1 MDKIVNPIKSV
12 KASIRLPGDNA
23 ISHRAALLSALCD
36 TPVQIKNFATGSEC
50 KVTLDC
56 LRRLGMETEQ
66 NGGVLTIRGK
76 GLAGMKQPE
85 GPLVVCGSI
94 PTARMICGILSALD
108 FETKVTGS
116 DTIANLPMRRVIEPL
131 ELMGAE
137 IESNNQRLPL
147 TIRGGKLK
155 GIRYAM
161 PVATAQVKAM
171 LLMTGLLA
179 EGKTE
184 IIERIPSRD
193 HFERLLA
200 YFGVKMK
207 KSRVEPQPSNEDPLI
222 KRFKKE
228 SGIVSPDIKGDMIS
242 IRGGQKLFP
251 KTITIPGDISSASY
265 FLVAGLLLKDSFV
278 EVRDVNLNA
287 RRLGFVEVLKKM
299 KVPITVEQK
308 GEMGFEPYGTIQI
321 KSTEIKGRR
330 MVGELIPSIINEL
343 PVMSIVAAN
352 AQGTSVIRDAFE
364 LRQQKV
370 DRIKSIAT
378 NLRKMGMKV
387 GELDDGLAIDGG
399 GGLVGAELD
408 SFDDPT
414 IAMSFAVAGL
424 LARGTTTI
432 KNAECVEYE
441 YPGFWDDFEKFA
453 AGESF

>member
-1 MDKIVNPIKSV
+1 MDKRINPIKSL
-12 KASIRLPGDNA
+12 KASITLPGDNA
-23 ISHRAALLSALCD
+23 ISHRAALLAALCD
-36 TPVQIKNFATGSEC
+36 GPVQIKNFATGTEC
-50 KVTLDC
+50 EITLNC
-56 LRRLGMETEQ
+56 LRKLGIESERD
-66 NGGVLTIRGK
+66 GDVLTVQGK
-76 GLAGMKQPE
+76 GIGGMKQPE
-85 GPLVVCGSI
+85 GPLDICGSI
-94 PTARMICGILSALD
+94 STARMICGILSALS
-108 FETKVTGS
+108 FETKVVGCEA
-116 DTIANLPMRRVIEPL
+116 IAGLPMRRVIEPL
-131 ELMGAE
+131 ELMGAK
-137 IESNNQRLPL
+137 IESNNYKLPL
-147 TIRGGKLK
+147 TIRGDKLK

-161 PVATAQVKAM
+161 PVSTAQVKAM
-171 LLMTGLLA
+171 LLMAGHLA
-179 EGKTE
+179 EGETE
-184 IIERIPSRD
+184 VIERIPSRD

-200 YFGVKMK
+200 YFGIKLK

-242 IRGGQKLFP
+242 IMGGQKLFP
-251 KTITIPGDISSASY
+251 KPITIPGDISVASY
-265 FLVAGLLLKDSFV
+265 FLVAGLLLKGSSV
-278 EVRDVNLNA
+278 EVRDVDLNP

-308 GEMGFEPYGTIQI
+308 GEMGFEPYGDIQI
-321 KSTEIKGRR
+321 QSVEIKGRR

-343 PVMSIVAAN
+343 PIMSIVAAN

-399 GGLVGAELD
+399 GNLVGAELD
-408 SFDDPT
+408 SFDDPA

-424 LARGTTTI
+424 LAEGTTII
-432 KNAECVEYE
+432 KNAECVNYE
-441 YPGFWDDFEKFA
+441 YPEFWDDFDKFT

>member
-1 MDKIVNPIKSV
+1 MDKTINQIKNV
-12 KASIRLPGDNA
+12 KASITLPGDCA
-23 ISHRAALLSALCD
+23 ISHRAALIAALCSS
-36 TPVQIKNFATGSEC
+36 PVEIKNFATGNEC

-56 LRRLGMETEQ
+56 LRQLGVETEL
-66 NGGVLTIRGK
+66 NGSTLAVHGK

-85 GPLVVCGSI
+85 GPVDVCGSI
-94 PTARMICGILSALD
+94 PTARMICGILSSLK
-108 FETKVTGS
+108 FESKVIGCKA
-116 DTIANLPMRRVIEPL
+116 IANLPMRRVIEPL

-137 IESNNQRLPL
+137 IESNNFKLPL
-147 TIRGGKLK
+147 TIRGTKLK

-161 PVATAQVKAM
+161 PVSTAQVKAM
-171 LLMTGLLA
+171 LLMAGLSA
-179 EGKTE
+179 DGDTE
-184 IIERIPSRD
+184 VIERIPSRD
-193 HFERLLA
+193 HAERLMA
-200 YFGVKMK
+200 YFGIRLK

-242 IRGGQKLFP
+242 IRGGQKLHP
-251 KTITIPGDISSASY
+251 KPVTIPGDISAASY
-265 FLVAGLLLKDSFV
+265 FLVAGLLLKNSFV
-278 EVRDVNLNA
+278 EVKEVSLNP

-308 GEMGFEPYGTIQI
+308 GEMGFEPYGNIQI
-321 KSTEIKGRR
+321 QSTEIKGRR

-343 PVMSIVAAN
+343 PIMSIVAAN

-399 GGLVGAELD
+399 GGLVGAEVE

-424 LARGTTTI
+424 LAEGSTVI
-432 KNAECVEYE
+432 KGAECVEYE
-441 YPGFWDDFEKFA
+441 YPGFWDDFDRFTS
-453 AGESF
+453 GESF

>member
-1 MDKIVNPIKSV
+1 MDKIINPIKSV
-12 KASIRLPGDNA
+12 KASIRLPGDNT
-23 ISHRAALLSALCD
+23 ISHRAALIAPLCD
-36 TPVQIKNFATGSEC
+36 KPVEIKNFATGKEC
-50 KVTLDC
+50 ETTLNC
-56 LRRLGMETEQ
+56 LKQLGLEMEKNED
-66 NGGVLTIRGK
+66 VLIVHGK
-76 GLAGMKQPE
+76 GLEGLKQPDN
-85 GPLVVCGSI
+85 PLDVCGSI

-108 FETKVTGS
+108 FETKVIGCE
-116 DTIANLPMRRVIEPL
+116 TIANLPMRRVIEPL

-137 IESNNQRLPL
+137 IESNNYRLPL

-161 PVATAQVKAM
+161 PVSTAQVKTM
-171 LLMTGLLA
+171 LLITGLLA

-200 YFGVKMK
+200 YFNVKMK

-228 SGIVSPDIKGDMIS
+228 SGIVSPDIKGDMIT
-242 IRGGQKLFP
+242 IRGGQKLVP
-251 KTITIPGDISSASY
+251 KPIAIPGDISSASY
-265 FLVAGLLLKDSFV
+265 FLVAGLLLKNSFV
-278 EVRDVNLNA
+278 EVREVSLNA

-299 KVPITVEQK
+299 KVPVTVEQK
-308 GEMGFEPYGTIQI
+308 GEIGFEPYGIIQI
-321 KSTEIKGRR
+321 KSAEIKGRR

-424 LARGTTTI
+424 LAEGTTII
-432 KNAECVEYE
+432 KNAECVDYE

-453 AGESF
+453 AGKSF

>member
-1 MDKIVNPIKSV
+1 MDKVINPITSV
-12 KASIRLPGDNA
+12 NASIKLHGDNA
-23 ISHRAALLSALCD
+23 ISHRAALLAALSEKQV
-36 TPVQIKNFATGSEC
+36 TISNFATGKEC
-50 KVTLDC
+50 EVTLNC
-56 LRRLGMETEQ
+56 LKQLGVEMEK
-66 NGGVLTIRGK
+66 NDNVLTVFGK
-76 GLAGMKQPE
+76 GLASFTKPE
-85 GPLVVCGSI
+85 KPLDACGSI
-94 PTARMICGILSALD
+94 PTARMICGLLSLLD
-108 FETKVTGS
+108 FETTVTGCEA
-116 DTIANLPMRRVIEPL
+116 IANLPMRRVVEPL

-137 IESNNQRLPL
+137 IKSNNFKLPL
-147 TIRGGKLK
+147 TIKGGKLH

-161 PVATAQVKAM
+161 PVTTAQVKAM
-171 LLMTGLLA
+171 LLMTGLMS
-179 EGKTE
+179 EGVTE
-184 IIERIPSRD
+184 VIERIPSRD
-193 HFERLLA
+193 HFERLLT
-200 YFGVKMK
+200 YYGVKLK
-207 KSRVEPQPSNEDPLI
+207 KTRVEPKPSDEDPLI

-242 IRGGQKLFP
+242 INGGQRLNP
-251 KTITIPGDISSASY
+251 KPITIPGDISTASY

-278 EVRDVNLNA
+278 EVREVSLNP

-299 KVPITVEQK
+299 KVPIAVEQK

-352 AQGTSVIRDAFE
+352 AQGTSVIRDAYE

-399 GGLVGAELD
+399 GGLVGAELE
-408 SFDDPT
+408 SYDDPT

-424 LARGTTTI
+424 LAEGTTVI
-432 KNAECVEYE
+432 KNAECVEDE
-441 YPGFWDDFEKFA
+441 YPAFWDDFEKFA
-453 AGESF
+453 AGQSF

>member
-1 MDKIVNPIKSV
+1 MDKTINQIKSV
-12 KASIRLPGDNA
+12 KSSITLPGDNA
-23 ISHRAALLSALCD
+23 ISHRAALIASLCEK
-36 TPVQIKNFATGSEC
+36 PVEIKNFATGKEC
-50 KVTLDC
+50 AVTLDC
-56 LRRLGMETEQ
+56 LKRLGVEMEINEKT
-66 NGGVLTIRGK
+66 LIIRGK
-76 GLAGMKQPE
+76 GLAGMSQPE
-85 GPLVVCGSI
+85 GPLDVCGSI
-94 PTARMICGILSALD
+94 PTARMICGILSSLNV
-108 FETKVTGS
+108 ESEVVGCK
-116 DTIANLPMRRVIEPL
+116 TIANLPMRRVIEPL

-137 IESNNQRLPL
+137 ITSNNFKLPL
-147 TIRGGKLK
+147 KINGGKLT

-161 PVATAQVKAM
+161 PVSTAQVKAM
-171 LLMTGLLA
+171 LLMAGLNA
-179 EGKTE
+179 DGKTE

-193 HFERLLA
+193 HAERLLA
-200 YFGVKMK
+200 YYGIKMK

-242 IRGGQKLFP
+242 IRGGQKLNP
-251 KTITIPGDISSASY
+251 KPITIPGDISVASY
-265 FLVAGLLLKDSFV
+265 FLVAGLLLKNSVV
-278 EVRDVNLNA
+278 EVKDVSLNP

-299 KVPITVEQK
+299 KVPITVDQK
-308 GEMGFEPYGTIQI
+308 GDMGFEPYGNIQI
-321 KSTEIKGRR
+321 QSTEIKGRR

-399 GGLVGAELD
+399 GGLVGAEIE

-424 LARGTTTI
+424 LAEGTTVI
-432 KNAECVEYE
+432 KDAECVDYE
-441 YPGFWDDFEKFA
+441 YPGFWDDFDRFT

>member
-1 MDKIVNPIKSV
+1 MEKVVHQIKSV
-12 KASIRLPGDNA
+12 KASIKLHGDNA
-23 ISHRAALLSALCD
+23 ISHRAALIGAICD
-36 TPVQIKNFATGSEC
+36 QPVRIKNFAPGKEC
-50 KVTLDC
+50 EITLEC
-56 LRRLGMETEQ
+56 LRKLGVEIEREGNQ
-66 NGGVLTIRGK
+66 VTINGK
-76 GLAGMKQPE
+76 GIAGFKQPDE
-85 GPLVVCGSI
+85 PLDVCGSM
-94 PTARMICGILSALD
+94 PTARMICGILAALN
-108 FETKVTGS
+108 FETRITGCGE
-116 DTIANLPMRRVIEPL
+116 IANLPMRRVIEPL
-131 ELMGAE
+131 ELMGAV
-137 IESNNQRLPL
+137 IESNNYRLPL
-147 TIRGGKLK
+147 TIGGGKLK
-155 GIRYAM
+155 GVRYAM

-171 LLMTGLLA
+171 LLLAGLLA
-179 EGKTE
+179 EGKME

-200 YFGVKMK
+200 YFGIKMK
-207 KSRVEPQPSNEDPLI
+207 KSRVEPKPSDEDPLI

-242 IRGGQKLFP
+242 IKGGQKLNP
-251 KTITIPGDISSASY
+251 KPVTIPGDISSAAY
-265 FLVAGLLLKDSFV
+265 FLVAGLLLRNSFV
-278 EVRDVNLNA
+278 EVKDVSLNP

-299 KVPITVEQK
+299 KVPVTVEQK
-308 GEMGFEPYGTIQI
+308 GESGFEPFGSIQI

-343 PVMSIVAAN
+343 PIMSIVASY
-352 AQGTSVIRDAFE
+352 AQGTSVIRDAYE

-399 GGLVGAELD
+399 GGLVGAEIE
-408 SFDDPT
+408 SFKDPA

-424 LARGTTTI
+424 LADGTTII
-432 KNAECVEYE
+432 KDAECVEDE

>member
-1 MDKIVNPIKSV
+1 MDKTVNQIKSV
-12 KASIRLPGDNA
+12 KASIKLPGDNA
-23 ISHRAALLSALCD
+23 ISHRAAFIAALCD
-36 TPVQIKNFATGSEC
+36 RPVEIRNFATGKEC
-50 KVTLDC
+50 EITLDC
-56 LRRLGMETEQ
+56 LKKLGVEMEKDG
-66 NGGVLTIRGK
+66 NVLRIQSK
-76 GLAGMKQPE
+76 GITAMKQLE
-85 GPLVVCGSI
+85 EPLDVCGSI
-94 PTARMICGILSALD
+94 PTARMICGILSLLE
-108 FETKVTGS
+108 FETKVEGCDS
-116 DTIANLPMRRVIEPL
+116 LANLPMRRVIEPL

-137 IESNNQRLPL
+137 IKSNNFRLPL
-147 TIRGGKLK
+147 TIKGAKLK

-161 PVATAQVKAM
+161 PVTTAQVKAM
-171 LLMTGLLA
+171 LLMAGLVS
-179 EGKTE
+179 EGDTE
-184 IIERIPSRD
+184 VIERIPSRD
-193 HFERLLA
+193 HAERLLS
-200 YFGVKMK
+200 YFGVKLK

-242 IRGGQKLFP
+242 VRGGQKLNP
-251 KTITIPGDISSASY
+251 KPVMIPGDISVASH
-265 FLVAGLLLKDSFV
+265 FLVAGLLLKNSVV
-278 EVRDVNLNA
+278 EVKEVNLNP

-308 GEMGFEPYGTIQI
+308 GEMGFEPYGNIQI

-424 LARGTTTI
+424 LAEGETVI

-441 YPGFWDDFEKFA
+441 YPGFWDDFDKFA
-453 AGESF
+453 AGEFA